1 MSFFRFAQREKDGLF
16 PPKLPSKKEVFPLN
30 VKKLS
35 LEERLDCLSSSC
47 SAHPEFYPSVLHTV
61 AALELPA
68 YMEGFD
74 QELEELLKVLRLSR
88 EEGERTT
95 VRQAAVRIAGW
106 YNAPAFSAASA
117 SLTDAVEG
125 MRLLALP
132 MGRIYQKHYRREAEA

>member
-1 MSFFRFAQREKDGLF
+1 MLFR
-16 PPKLPSKKEVFPLN
+16 S
-30 VKKLS
+30 
-35 LEERLDCLSSSC
+35 
-47 SAHPEFYPSVLHTV
+47 
-61 AALELPA
+61 
-68 YMEGFD
+68 
-74 QELEELLKVLRLSR
+74 
-88 EEGERTT
+88 

>member
-1 MSFFRFAQREKDGLF
+1 M
-16 PPKLPSKKEVFPLN
+16 N

-88 EEGERTT
+88 EEGERT
-95 VRQAAVRIAGW
+95 AVRIAGW